1 MWIFFNSSL
10 VSWHYVSLFPR
21 KALQHM
27 PPLSLTPGS
36 TDFSSFLSPNVLEEV
51 DSFLIRITRWACV
64 VDAVGSGLEESVNQ
78 IFPSLLTWSFYFSIL
93 KNTSTR
99 NRHLRDSVAACLY
112 WKPKCPRFSSHT
124 AVVLP
129 PSCCTT
135 PEVELTLLAFA
146 LARGSVAKVLS
157 SLCAITDHLDTP
169 YKASSLISSMATVR
183 QNLLYKYGNG
193 TILAPSLYRLN
204 KTHSFQ
210 LFRLLGF
217 KIIQIFWIKNYHW
230 NYSLAAELP
239 EKLVVVQLS
248 VIKDWNQVGSSQ
260 ENQHELSRSW
270 PLYQGG
276 DGGVCVA

>member
-1 MWIFFNSSL
+1 
-10 VSWHYVSLFPR
+10 
-21 KALQHM
+21 M

-78 IFPSLLTWSFYFSIL
+78 IFTSLLTCSFYFSIL
-93 KNTSTR
+93 KNTNTR
-99 NRHLRDSVAACLY
+99 NRHLRDFVAACFY

-169 YKASSLISSMATVR
+169 YKASSLISSMASVR

-193 TILAPSLYRLN
+193 TILAPSLYRN
-204 KTHSFQ
+204 T
-210 LFRLLGF
+210 
-217 KIIQIFWIKNYHW
+217 
-230 NYSLAAELP
+230 
-239 EKLVVVQLS
+239 QLS
-248 VIKDWNQVGSSQ
+248 VVPLVG
-260 ENQHELSRSW
+260 
-270 PLYQGG
+270 
-276 DGGVCVA
+276 V